1 MMKWRGGTVTFKYDS
16 FGRRIEKSSSA
27 TTSIYAYDGEA
38 LIEET
43 NATGSVVA
51 RYAQG
56 QDIDESLALLRG
68 TTTDYYDADGL
79 GSITSLT
86 ASSGSVAQSYTY
98 DSFGNT
104 TNSTGSL
111 TNFFRYTAREFD
123 TETNLY
129 EYRARYYD
137 STGGRFL
144 SEDPIQFDGGINFY
158 AYTANDPVGLIDPS
172 GMTPDSLMV
181 NELRLINPQ
190 RWNLYSYSI
199 NNPITYTDPDGHDAI
214 AVNFAGEVPVGGHE
228 GIIVVHADG
237 SATYAKFG
245 PVHSGTPFDKG
256 KVTVTQL
263 APVKLGANGLPTD
276 ASYKELAEEAGKAEG
291 QPAST
296 VGFNYFKTSEAESI
310 MLSNWIKQF
319 NDANTPDYAVNG
331 TNCAAFCIA
340 GLLKANAIKNEN
352 ISLIPDRLFQLLSSR
367 ANQNYTWQ
375 GTTPQKEI
383 VTHCIRHEDGS
394 CQ

>member
-86 ASSGSVAQSYTY
+86 ASNGSVAQSYTY

-214 AVNFAGEVPVGGHE
+214 AVNFAGEVPVGG
-228 GIIVVHADG
+228 
-237 SATYAKFG
+237 
-245 PVHSGTPFDKG
+245 
-256 KVTVTQL
+256 
-263 APVKLGANGLPTD
+263 
-276 ASYKELAEEAGKAEG
+276 
-291 QPAST
+291 
-296 VGFNYFKTSEAESI
+296 
-310 MLSNWIKQF
+310 
-319 NDANTPDYAVNG
+319 
-331 TNCAAFCIA
+331 
-340 GLLKANAIKNEN
+340 
-352 ISLIPDRLFQLLSSR
+352 R
-367 ANQNYTWQ
+367 
-375 GTTPQKEI
+375 
-383 VTHCIRHEDGS
+383 
-394 CQ
+394 